1 MGFAGGCQ
9 KKADS
14 WRQSQAIG
22 RWLDNFLFLWLLCV
36 TDTVNFSLVN
46 QTRLQSCGPN
56 SRTYILVHNFLFA
69 TSCFMWPFAKIMRLD
84 NSRQNIST
92 KCVLKKCVVAHIS
105 KKCVLLQICSKPTF
119 GDAHSS
125 PRHIGPNWGT
135 TITTPCLMKLKQQKH
150 TMYRHTTYRTEQN
163 TSLPERIFVC
173 RTPFFLQYLIGK

>member
-46 QTRLQSCGPN
+46 QTRLQPN
-56 SRTYILVHNFLFA
+56 SKTYVLVHNFLFA
-69 TSCFMWPFAKIMRLD
+69 TSCFMWPLAKIMRLD

-92 KCVLKKCVVAHIS
+92 TFCTKRK
-105 KKCVLLQICSKPTF
+105 KKCVLLQICSEPTF

-150 TMYRHTTYRTEQN
+150 TMYRHTAYRTEQN